1 MNGYEI
7 LVKGYKKLIENG
19 QIEFDEEAK
28 SYIKVYEFLAS
39 CSQEEKKILFESS
52 AFNDM
57 VIKLINKLDLDVKIK
72 KNIIAQLY
80 NIWN

>member
-1 MNGYEI
+1 MNGYKL

-39 CSQEEKKILFESS
+39 CSQEEKK
-52 AFNDM
+52 
-57 VIKLINKLDLDVKIK
+57 
-72 KNIIAQLY
+72 KNII
-80 NIWN
+80 